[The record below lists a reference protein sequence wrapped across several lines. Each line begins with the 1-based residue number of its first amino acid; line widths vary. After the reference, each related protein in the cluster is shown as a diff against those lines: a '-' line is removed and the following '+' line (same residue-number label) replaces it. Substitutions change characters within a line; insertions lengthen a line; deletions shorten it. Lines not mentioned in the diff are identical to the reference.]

1 MRERI
6 YSIKDLEVMSGIKAH
21 TIRIWEK
28 RYNLLEPDRTD
39 TNIRLYSDADLRK
52 LLNVSFLVNRGY
64 KISKV
69 STWNDEKIS
78 AEILKQQHEN
88 ADITT
93 YLERMTVY
101 MVNFDGHSFT
111 NITDEIIKR
120 FGFDEA
126 INKVFFPFFEKIGIF
141 WQVGSIFPAQEHYIS
156 NLFRQKLIVEIDK
169 LGTTP
174 SDADIMLFY
183 LHENEMHELSL
194 LYYSYLARKKGY
206 QVYYLGQNV
215 PLEDLSRIGIIKSIK
230 FVFTAFINSIETE
243 ELENYLVEINKL
255 FDGRKILI
263 TGRQLDILKPKIPA
277 GISTVKTYYDFQNL
291 C

>member
-69 STWNDEKIS
+69 STWDDEKIS

-277 GISTVKTYYDFQNL
+277 GISTVKTYYDFENL

>member
-69 STWNDEKIS
+69 STWDDEKIS